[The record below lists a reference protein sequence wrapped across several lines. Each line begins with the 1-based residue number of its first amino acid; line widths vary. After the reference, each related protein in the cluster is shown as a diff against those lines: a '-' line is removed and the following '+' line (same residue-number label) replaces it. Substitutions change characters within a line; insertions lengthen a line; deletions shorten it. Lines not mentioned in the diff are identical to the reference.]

1 MKTRDLLIHKMLCTL
16 CYSLKDKNCFK
27 TTQNVSEWKKL
38 LCSWELEGYVSVTV
52 SVTVAPMMLLYFPK

>member
-1 MKTRDLLIHKMLCTL
+1 MEKIIPL
-16 CYSLKDKNCFK
+16 S
-27 TTQNVSEWKKL
+27 L